1 MKKIV
6 IILLLILLGGL
17 AIGYYLYNKPK
28 TDYTDVKAELNLTA
42 LELFNAFNRDEQ
54 KAMPLYQNK
63 VLAVSGTV
71 SLIEKN
77 QKNETVIYL
86 ASEDP
91 MFGVQF
97 TMLSSDSVN
106 YIKLEPGNTTTLKGL
121 CVGFTNDVVLTNA
134 TVQK

>member
-1 MKKIV
+1 MKKIGV
-6 IILLLILLGGL
+6 ILLLLLLGGL

-28 TDYTDVKAELNLTA
+28 TDYTDIKAEVSITA
-42 LELFNAFNRDEQ
+42 TELFNAFNQDEP
-54 KAMPLYQNK
+54 KAMGLYQNK
-63 VLAVSGTV
+63 VLAVSGAV

-91 MFGVQF
+91 MFGIQF
-97 TMLSSDSVN
+97 TMLGSDSVN
-106 YIKLEPGNTTTLKGL
+106 YNKLELGNTTTLKGL